1 MNKLL
6 INLASFWGLELMQE
20 YCLTCH
26 GVEIE
31 WRVEELIMSLRDTR
45 NKTIHTL
52 GQDNRQLYYK

>member
-1 MNKLL
+1 
-6 INLASFWGLELMQE
+6 MQE

-45 NKTIHTL
+45 NKTFTRL
-52 GQDNRQLYYK
+52 VKTTDNCTINRGR